1 MSHNIDISH
10 SNEVTIPTSSSTLQ
24 PCLSTER
31 CVNTINHSSG
41 DHDIRTSDESVC
53 PKYFVT
59 PWMNSS
65 VVPDRCIRNL
75 GEPQR
80 PVESDS
86 INVCDTSCS
95 RNSIESDRESQ
106 SSDIEAN
113 RDKYDISKIIPQS
126 KEKDW
131 FETIETVDVKNSH
144 LINIY
149 RPIGVTTIGSGST
162 MHDIRGL
169 DKAVCPKFV
178 VSPWLQSTAVPDR
191 ANDLC

>member
-53 PKYFVT
+53 PKFVVSPWSNLDDPVCPKYFVT

-86 INVCDTSCS
+86 INACDTSCS
-95 RNSIESDRESQ
+95 RKSIESDRESQ

-113 RDKYDISKIIPQS
+113 RDKYDISKNYT
-126 KEKDW
+126 
-131 FETIETVDVKNSH
+131 TIERERLVRN
-144 LINIY
+144 N
-149 RPIGVTTIGSGST
+149 
-162 MHDIRGL
+162 
-169 DKAVCPKFV
+169 
-178 VSPWLQSTAVPDR
+178 
-191 ANDLC
+191 